1 MEFISTPKKT
11 IQTMT
16 KYYILSTKYSLQERQ
31 TKKNGK
37 LYDVVFRIMDE
48 DGNASQKKLS
58 GFSTKTLAKQAYT
71 EFVTA
76 NCELAKNN
84 PTIMKKRAEIG
95 KEAVTV
101 EILAKTYLQSIRN
114 QVKDSTVYDKENFF
128 RLIFIPRFGSYKL
141 NQLTKQ
147 ELLKWQDELWSS
159 KNPRTNDY
167 YSYKY
172 LSKIRTYMSVFL
184 SWCAERNEGF
194 TNYLMQIKKPKRR
207 TSKTEMQFWTREEF
221 DKFISV
227 VDKPV
232 YHTFF
237 STLFFTGR
245 RKGEVLALSPDDV
258 KSNSI
263 KFNKSLTRKTLTE
276 NTYEITSTKTE
287 KVASTPICEPLKKEL
302 QNYEVPEGNFY
313 FGGDTPLAENTI
325 RRAFNAYA
333 EKAGVKQIRIHDLR
347 HSFVSMLIHLGA
359 NLTVVADLIGD
370 TLEQVTKTYAHLYEE
385 DKMIIIGKIT

>member
-1 MEFISTPKKT
+1 MNK
-11 IQTMT
+11 Q
-16 KYYILSTKYSLQERQ
+16 YYILSTKYSLQERQ

-37 LYDVVFRIMDE
+37 LYDVVFRIMDKE
-48 DGNASQKKLS
+48 GNISQKKLS

-84 PTIMKKRAEIG
+84 PTIMKKRAEKG
-95 KEAVTV
+95 KETVTV
-101 EILAKTYLQSIRN
+101 EILAKNYLQAVRN
-114 QVKDSTVYDKENFF
+114 QIKNSTIYEKEKIFD
-128 RLIFIPRFGSYKL
+128 LIIIPRFGSYQLK
-141 NQLTKQ
+141 QLTKQ
-147 ELLKWQDELWSS
+147 ELYKWQDELWSS

-172 LSKIRTYMSVFL
+172 LSKIRTYMSAFL

-194 TNYLMQIKKPKRR
+194 TNYLLQIKKPKRR
-207 TSKTEMQFWTREEF
+207 TPKTEMQFWTREEF
-221 DKFISV
+221 DKFILV
-227 VDKPV
+227 VDSPI

-237 STLFFTGR
+237 SVLFFTGR

-258 KSNSI
+258 MQDSI
-263 KFNKSLTRKTLTE
+263 KFNKSLTRKTISDS
-276 NTYEITSTKTE
+276 TYEITSTKTE

-302 QNYEVPEGNFY
+302 QGYTVPEGNFY
-313 FGGDTPLAENTI
+313 FGGNVPLTDNTL
-325 RRAFNAYA
+325 RRAFNKYA

-370 TLEQVTKTYAHLYEE
+370 TLAQVTKTYAHLYEE
-385 DKMIIIGKIT
+385 DKTKIIKKIV